1 MPIDKNN
8 LVRNISN
15 ASSDA
20 DLIQVA
26 QYVAASDQIE
36 DVCNLAQ
43 ALAQSGII
51 LGGWQSSLIAD
62 IPSTGG
68 PFSLSTLLCP
78 IILAASGCY
87 VPKLGVP
94 GRPAGGI
101 DCMMQVSGYQAEFDE
116 SSLRKIIAETGYAHF
131 LSGGR
136 FAPLDARLF
145 SLRQRHGLQSVARLA
160 AASILSKKLAVGVR
174 QVGLDIRVAPWGNFG
189 QDMNGAKVAADI
201 FKNCANMLGINAC
214 TFLTDATIP
223 YQPYLGRSESLLAM
237 AKVLDDSAEGLLATH
252 AENCLK
258 MAIEVIAGGDIPT
271 WQSVR
276 SALTQHLKAQG
287 SDFQHFE
294 DVAAQAEAGHT
305 RLVVAPHSGYFFP
318 NIPGLRDILVQAQ
331 NAYKSVQPTVT
342 FPDPLGLILLA
353 TAGEQVE
360 EGQPLASVRANDEVW
375 NQFNRSTESAL
386 DVRLD

>member
-1 MPIDKNN
+1 MPINKKN

-20 DLIQVA
+20 ELIHVA

-43 ALAQSGII
+43 ALAQSGIM
-51 LGGWQSSLIAD
+51 LDWQSSRVAD

-101 DCMMQVSGYQAEFDE
+101 DCMLQLPGYRSEFDE
-116 SSLRKIIAETGYAHF
+116 SSLRRIIAEANYAHF
-131 LSGGR
+131 LSGGQ

-145 SLRQRHGLQSVARLA
+145 SLRQQHGLQSVARLT
-160 AASILSKKLAVGVR
+160 AASILSKKFAVGVR

-189 QDMNGAKVAADI
+189 QNMNSAKMAADI
-201 FKNCANMLGINAC
+201 FTNCASMLGINAH
-214 TFLTDATIP
+214 TFLTDATVP

-237 AKVLDDSAEGLLATH
+237 AKVLNDSAEGLLATH

-258 MAIEVIAGGDIPT
+258 MAVEVISGGDIPT

-276 SALTQHLKAQG
+276 SVFTQHLKAQG
-287 SDFQHFE
+287 SDVQHFE
-294 DVAAQAEAGHT
+294 DVAAQTEAGHT
-305 RLVVAPHSGYFFP
+305 RRVVASRAGYFSP
-318 NIPGLRDILVQAQ
+318 NIPGLRDTLVQAQ
-331 NAYKSVQPTVT
+331 TAYKSVHPMVT
-342 FPDPLGLILLA
+342 FSDPLGLILLA
-353 TAGEQVE
+353 TAGDQVE
-360 EGQPLASVRANDEVW
+360 KGQPLASVRANDEVW
-375 NQFNRSTESAL
+375 NQFNKSIESVL